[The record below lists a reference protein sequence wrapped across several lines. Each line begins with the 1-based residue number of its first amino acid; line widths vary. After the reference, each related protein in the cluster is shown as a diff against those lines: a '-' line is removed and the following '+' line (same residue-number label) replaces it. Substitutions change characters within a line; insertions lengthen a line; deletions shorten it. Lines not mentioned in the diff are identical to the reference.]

1 MSANEAATLELA
13 ECAGCRA
20 TFLPTDA
27 PCPRCGGVEHRPLE
41 VSAIGT
47 TLAATELVHPAAGWE
62 SPHRL
67 VLVELEGAAR
77 LLAIAE
83 GELPELGARVVVRRD
98 GEVYRSRL
106 SPSA

>member
-1 MSANEAATLELA
+1 MNAEGSATLELA
-13 ECAGCRA
+13 ECAGCQA

-27 PCPRCGGVEHRPLE
+27 PCPRCGATDRRPVE
-41 VSAIGT
+41 VSAVGT

-67 VLVELEGAAR
+67 VLVELEGSAR

-83 GELPELGARVVVRRD
+83 GDLPELGARVVVRRD

-106 SPSA
+106 LPSP